1 MNIRVRA
8 IVPWFMSAACAD
20 YTNAPDPAFGLS
32 DTVVAAPALSRD
44 VQPIFTKRC
53 SIGGCHSLGTQ
64 QSDLALSLGASHG
77 ELVNRPAQLKP
88 GEKLVIPFRADSSW
102 LVAMLEESGARRGS
116 LSRMPLASSP
126 LTPNQIRTI
135 ANWINRGA
143 PND

>member
-1 MNIRVRA
+1 MNIRVCA
-8 IVPWFMSAACAD
+8 IILWFALAACAD
-20 YTNAPDPAFGLS
+20 YTNAPDPAFGLP
-32 DTVVAAPALSRD
+32 DTVVAAPTLSRD

-64 QSDLALSLGASHG
+64 QADLALSPGASRG
-77 ELVNRPAQLKP
+77 ELVNRPSQLKP

-102 LVAMLEESGARRGS
+102 LVAMIEESSARRGS
-116 LSRMPLASSP
+116 FSLMPLASSP

-135 ANWINRGA
+135 VNWINRGA